1 MHQVTVS
8 DIADLCMAP
17 RASATN
23 DIARYANSL
32 LRYSVLGTLD
42 RGGGAHSVNS
52 GRAPAGLSAW
62 PWLGIAAPRGH
73 RGLVQ
78 LLFLALFHFSLEE
91 PCRLLTANC
100 VRRKDFTKL
109 PVESQIAST
118 C

>member
-32 LRYSVLGTLD
+32 PRYSVLGTLD

-62 PWLGIAAPRGH
+62 PWLGIAAPGGPSRP
-73 RGLVQ
+73 R
-78 LLFLALFHFSLEE
+78 
-91 PCRLLTANC
+91 PNP
-100 VRRKDFTKL
+100 L
-109 PVESQIAST
+109 PSPLPLGFIKELWT
-118 C
+118 GM